1 MASLEGLKWES
12 TYTIIA
18 IAITVMF
25 LMYKA
30 LWSKRLPPG
39 PRPWPVVGNL
49 PDIAPVRFK
58 CFMEWAQTYGP
69 VMSVWMGSTLN
80 VVVSSTE
87 AAKEMLKEK
96 DQALSS
102 RPLTRAAARFSRNG
116 QDLIWADYGPH
127 YVKVR
132 KVCTL
137 ELFTPKRLES
147 LKAVREDEASAMVE
161 SLFKDCKGKA
171 VNVKR
176 YLSAMAF
183 NNITRMVFGKRFVDD
198 EGRIDGQGVEFKEI
212 ISQGMKLGASLKM
225 SEHVS
230 YLRWMF
236 PLQEEEFAKHGAR
249 RDTLTKTIMQEHR
262 LESEKKKNGDG
273 EHHFVD
279 ALLSL
284 QKQYDLSETTVIG
297 LLWVSE
303 ASRTS
308 SSGYYHFLF
317 HAKFSREIV
326 QVSWLSHP
334 SLKYWWNFYR
344 T

>member
-1 MASLEGLKWES
+1 MSDS
-12 TYTIIA
+12 TAMPTFETLIWQNMYTILA
-18 IAITVMF
+18 IAGAVVYV
-25 LMYKA
+25 LYKA
-30 LWSKRLPPG
+30 VWGSYRLPPG

-58 CFMEWAQTYGP
+58 CFMEWAETYGP
-69 VMSVWMGSTLN
+69 VMSVWMGPTLN
-80 VVVSSTE
+80 VVISSAA

-147 LKAVREDEASAMVE
+147 LKSVREDEVSAMVGSLYRHCTTE
-161 SLFKDCKGKA
+161 SGKA

-183 NNITRMVFGKRFVDD
+183 NNITRIVFGKRFVND
-198 EGRIDGQGVEFKEI
+198 EGKIDPQGVEFKEI

-225 SEHVS
+225 SEHIP

-249 RDTLTKTIMQEHR
+249 RDNLTKTIMQEHS
-262 LESEKKKNGDG
+262 LESEKNGPG
-273 EHHFVD
+273 HHFVD

-297 LLWVSE
+297 LLWVSLI
-303 ASRTS
+303 SLS
-308 SSGYYHFLF
+308 SPVRS
-317 HAKFSREIV
+317 S
-326 QVSWLSHP
+326 
-334 SLKYWWNFYR
+334 N
-344 T
+344 